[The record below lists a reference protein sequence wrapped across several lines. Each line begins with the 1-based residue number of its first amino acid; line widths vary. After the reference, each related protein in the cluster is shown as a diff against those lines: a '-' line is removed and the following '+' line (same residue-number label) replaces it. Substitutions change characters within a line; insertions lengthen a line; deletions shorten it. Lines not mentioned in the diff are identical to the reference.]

1 MVSHP
6 CSITTTLPTNK
17 MTPEQI
23 RENLLDFIASN
34 FLVERND
41 IGLDKSLVD
50 EGVIDSLGLT
60 EITAYLLRTHGI
72 KIEGTEMNRQNF
84 GSVNRIVDFVVRKRA
99 N

>member
-1 MVSHP
+1 
-6 CSITTTLPTNK
+6 

-23 RENLLDFIASN
+23 RESLLDFIASN
-34 FLVERND
+34 FIVERND

-60 EITAYLLRTHGI
+60 EISAYLVRAHGI
-72 KIEGTEMNRQNF
+72 RIEATEMSRQNF
-84 GSVNRIVDFVVRKRA
+84 GSVNRIVDFVGRKRA